1 MKYIYIF
8 LFAVF
13 SLYGC
18 SDDEVKVDGVI
29 SGVVKDELT
38 GKLLS
43 EVKVSITP
51 EDKSVVTTE
60 EGTFVFEKLKPDT
73 YNLTYMKSGYESQ
86 TKSIKVEA
94 NRTSPGDMLLTPI
107 VPELKLTP
115 VELVFGKDVATL
127 AMDIANTGKGS
138 LQWSIS
144 EEMDWLACEPESGTT
159 TNEVSSVVVN
169 VYRTGL
175 ERGNYTGTI
184 VVSSNGGSLN
194 IPVSMEVGGVGLE
207 VIPEEVNF
215 GSLTNSLRLTL
226 KNNGT
231 GTLEYSVKSS
241 NEWLVTDRTS
251 GAVTQ
256 TAYVTAVVSREGLS
270 AGKYSATLTFT
281 VNGTDL
287 VIPVQMEVA
296 VNEKPTVTVEKSTEV
311 TYNGAVLHGTMVS
324 VGSAKVTR
332 YGFCWG
338 ETSAPTVENDAS
350 SNLKDCVNP
359 MEFQSKIT
367 DLKPETKYYFRAY
380 AENSVGFTYS
390 SSELTFMTT
399 GLPVLPGVESGKV
412 EEITSTAAKAQ
423 GNITFLGNVLSLAH
437 YGHVWGTA
445 AQPTLENGK
454 YTDLGTADA
463 PKAYV
468 SEMTGLEA
476 NTTYYVRAYA
486 TNEKGTAY
494 GDDVAFT
501 TLKTDAVIKTS
512 EVTEIVHNAATCGGV
527 VESTGGHTIV
537 EKGVCW
543 CTEGTPLITGNHAA
557 ASDDKFSCRI
567 TGLTKETLY
576 KVRAYVK
583 TSEDHVFYGDEKAF
597 TTTKEVSLPTLKK
610 VSVSNIQT
618 TSATFVSKIESNG
631 NSVVSECGFVWS
643 EKAKPTLE
651 NGNKSACDPSSSEMG
666 KNITGLADGT
676 TYHVRAYAKNALG
689 VAYSEEDVEFTTLA
703 ITVPEFASVTAE
715 NIGRTTA
722 YVSAVISST
731 GNAEISEC
739 GFCWATSPNPT
750 VYDNKISCE
759 VATSF
764 KVKLQDLPLLTT
776 VYVRAYAINER
787 GTAYS
792 KDDVSFT
799 TTNTDVDIWDGVSV
813 AAKFAGGMGTA
824 SDPIIINSADQLKL
838 LADNVNNGKSTYNGI
853 HFSLNVN
860 IGLANHAWTAIGSNS
875 NQFRGVFGG
884 NGKTIDGLKINTTA
898 TGQGLFGYNGGM
910 IKSLT
915 VKGSVAAGGTAG
927 GICGSNAGILD
938 SCQNYATI
946 TVSGGDNVGGIC
958 GSNNGRIQN
967 STNHGAVVGKNNV
980 GGIAGS
986 IIEVVNAVISGCEN
1000 KGSVSG
1006 SGNAG
1011 GICGFY
1017 MLKAASATPL
1027 YDCQN
1032 LGVVTATNYAGGII
1046 GYCYLPAEEFCR
1058 SGYDSG
1064 SSIKNCNNA
1073 GSVKGIIA
1081 GGGIIGYLIVDAVSD
1096 RCRSN
1101 TFYISYMNLYNCC
1114 NNGQNATYGLIGVK
1128 GGKGVGRVDIT
1139 NSYWLYDI
1147 VNDIGNEAGIAGD
1160 VSSWYNH
1167 NASGC
1172 YLKGDTGKDIVTLL
1186 NNWVSN
1192 NSGSVTYKRWKY
1204 KTIDGFACPVFEE
1217 E

>member
-107 VPELKLTP
+107 VPELKVTP

-527 VESTGGHTIV
+527 LESTGGHTIV

-597 TTTKEVSLPTLKK
+597 TTTKEVSYPTLKK

-631 NSVVSECGFVWS
+631 NSVVAECGFVWS

-703 ITVPEFASVTAE
+703 ITVPEFASVMAE

-776 VYVRAYAINER
+776 VYVRAYAINGK

-792 KDDVSFT
+792 ENVSFT

-813 AAKFAGGMGTA
+813 AARFAGGMGTV

-853 HFSLNVN
+853 HFRLNVN

-898 TGQGLFGYNGGM
+898 TGQGLFGYNGGT

-927 GICGSNAGILD
+927 GICGSNAGTLD

-946 TVSGGDNVGGIC
+946 TVSGGDNTGGIC
-958 GSNNGRIQN
+958 GSNSGTIQN

-980 GGIAGS
+980 GGIAGG
-986 IIEVVNAVISGCEN
+986 VGNAVIFGCEN
-1000 KGSVSG
+1000 KGSISG
-1006 SGNAG
+1006 SSNVG
-1011 GICGFY
+1011 GICGYTNADLF
-1017 MLKAASATPL
+1017 
-1027 YDCQN
+1027 DCQN
-1032 LGVVTATNYAGGII
+1032 FGMVAANDNVGGIL
-1046 GYCYLPAEEFCR
+1046 GNAYLPATNRDYYNESWSCR
-1058 SGYDSG
+1058 SC
-1064 SSIKNCNNA
+1064 SIRNCNNT
-1073 GSVKGIIA
+1073 GSVRGTKA
-1081 GGGIIGYLIVDAVSD
+1081 SGGIVGYVTVGRAYDSWENKSHPSELNI
-1096 RCRSN
+1096 N
-1101 TFYISYMNLYNCC
+1101 NCC
-1114 NNGQNATYGLIGVK
+1114 NNGQDATYGL
-1128 GGKGVGRVDIT
+1128 VGLKNGEGNININ

-1147 VNDIGNEAGIAGD
+1147 VNDMGNEAGIAGN

-1172 YLKGDTGKDIVTLL
+1172 YLKGDTGKDIITLL
-1186 NNWVSN
+1186 NSWVSN

-1204 KTIDGFACPVFEE
+1204 KTIDGFACPVFE
-1217 E
+1217 

>member
-1 MKYIYIF
+1 MRNIF
-8 LFAVF
+8 ILLFMLLY
-13 SLYGC
+13 LYGC
-18 SDDEVKVDGVI
+18 SDHDKVKVFGEI
-29 SGVVKDELT
+29 KGVVKDELT

-43 EVKVSITP
+43 EVNVAIAPGGNSQ
-51 EDKSVVTTE
+51 TTTG
-60 EGTFVFEKLKPDT
+60 EGSFFFEGLDEGNYT
-73 YNLTYMKSGYESQ
+73 LTYTKSGYESQ
-86 TKSIKVEA
+86 TKNITVKSGETV
-94 NRTSPGDMLLTPI
+94 SGDMLMTPI
-107 VPELKLTP
+107 VPGLKVTP
-115 VELVFGKDVATL
+115 VELAFGKDVATL
-127 AMDIANTGKGS
+127 AMDIANAGKGS

-144 EEMDWLACEPESGTT
+144 EEMDWLVCEPENGTT

-184 VVSSNGGSLN
+184 VISSNGGSLN
-194 IPVSMEVGGVGLE
+194 IPVSMEVGGIGLE
-207 VIPEEVNF
+207 VTPEEVNF
-215 GSLTNSLRLTL
+215 GSLTNSLQLTL

-241 NEWLVTDRTS
+241 NEWLVTDKTS

-256 TAYVTAVVSREGLS
+256 TAYITAVISREGLS

-338 ETSAPTVENDAS
+338 ETSAPTVEKDAF

-390 SSELTFMTT
+390 SSELTFTTT
-399 GLPVLPGVESGKV
+399 GLPVLPGVTSGAV
-412 EEITSTAAKAQ
+412 DEVTSTAAKAQ
-423 GNITFLGNVLSLAH
+423 GNITFLGNVLSLTH

-468 SEMTGLEA
+468 SELTGLEA

-494 GDDVAFT
+494 GDDITFT

-512 EVTEIVHNAATCGGV
+512 EATEIVHNAATCGGV
-527 VESTGGHTIV
+527 IGTTGGHTIV

-543 CTEGTPLITGNHAA
+543 STEGTPVVTGDHAA
-557 ASDDKFSCRI
+557 ASGESFSCRM
-567 TGLTKETLY
+567 TGLTKETSY

-583 TSEDHVFYGDEKAF
+583 TSEDIVFYGDEKTF
-597 TTTKEVSLPTLKK
+597 TTTKEVSLPTLEK
-610 VSVSNIQT
+610 VTYSNLQT
-618 TSATFVSKIESNG
+618 TSVTLVSGVESNG
-631 NSVVSECGFVWS
+631 NSVVTECGFCWS
-643 EKAKPTLE
+643 EKTEPTIE
-651 NGNKSACDPSSSEMG
+651 TGNKSVCDPSSAEMG
-666 KNITGLADGT
+666 KNITGLTDGT
-676 TYHVRAYAKNALG
+676 TYYVRAYAKNAMG
-689 VAYSEEDVEFTTLA
+689 VAYSEQVDFTTLA
-703 ITVPEFASVTAE
+703 VTVPEFGTVTAE
-715 NIGRTTA
+715 NVGRTTA

-750 VYDNKISCE
+750 VYDTKINCDVE
-759 VATSF
+759 TSF

-776 VYVRAYAINER
+776 VHVRAYAVNAK

-792 KDDVSFT
+792 EDVSFT

-813 AAKFAGGMGTA
+813 ATKFGGGMGTE

-838 LADNVNNGKSTYNGI
+838 LADNVNSGKSTYNGVC
-853 HFSLNVN
+853 FKLDVNV
-860 IGLANHAWTAIGSNS
+860 GLASHEWTAIGSAS
-875 NQFRGVFGG
+875 HRFSGIFDG
-884 NGKTIDGLKINTTA
+884 NGKTIDGLKINTISTE
-898 TGQGLFGYNGGM
+898 QGLFGYNGGTV
-910 IKSLT
+910 KNLT
-915 VKGSVAAGGTAG
+915 VKGSVAAGGNAG
-927 GICGSNAGILD
+927 GICGTNAGTLD
-938 SCQNYATI
+938 NCQNYATI
-946 TVSGGDNVGGIC
+946 TVSGGDNAGGIC
-958 GSNNGRIQN
+958 GGNSGIIQN
-967 STNHGAVVGKNNV
+967 STNHGPVVGKNSVGGIVGSSGVISNCENKGTVSGSSNV
-980 GGIAGS
+980 GGICGYYS
-986 IIEVVNAVISGCEN
+986 LR
-1000 KGSVSG
+1000 KGTATLYNCQNFG
-1006 SGNAG
+1006 AITGNQDIG
-1011 GICGFY
+1011 GIFGKCEIYYSNSTG
-1017 MLKAASATPL
+1017 T
-1027 YDCQN
+1027 
-1032 LGVVTATNYAGGII
+1032 I
-1046 GYCYLPAEEFCR
+1046 CY
-1058 SGYDSG
+1058 
-1064 SSIKNCNNA
+1064 IMNCNNT
-1073 GSVKGIIA
+1073 GNITGA
-1081 GGGIIGYLIVDAVSD
+1081 GGGIIGYV
-1096 RCRSN
+1096 
-1101 TFYISYMNLYNCC
+1101 YIKSYHYKRYVNGDMFPASIQMNNCC
-1114 NNGQNATYGLIGVK
+1114 SNACNASYGLVGVIEKDYYQK
-1128 GGKGVGRVDIT
+1128 G
-1139 NSYWLYDI
+1139 NSDYGDAGSWTINNCYWLYDI
-1147 VNDIGNEAGIAGD
+1147 VNNIGNESGYGND

-1172 YLKGDTGKDIVTLL
+1172 YLKGDTSKDIVTLL
-1186 NNWVSN
+1186 NNWVSS
-1192 NSGSVTYKRWKY
+1192 NSGTVTYKRWKY